1 MNFDKTAIVTGG
13 ATGIGKACVKIL
25 SKSGYKVHLLY
36 LNSYE
41 EANSLE
47 SENIFIHRVD
57 VSDETQVKS
66 FFNLITSFDILVN
79 KAGGNISFKPTSN
92 YEIDDWN
99 KTFELNTLSVF
110 LMCKYGIPLILD
122 GGKIVNVS
130 SISAKSG
137 GAPGGMAYA
146 ASKAAVDCMTK
157 SLAKELSNRNICV
170 NSVSPGIVWTKQ
182 HEKFSSKKYYDS
194 LVEKVPLGRDGKT
207 TDIANL
213 VKFLVSS
220 NSDYITGQIIEING
234 GMLMK

>member
-25 SKSGYKVHLLY
+25 SKSGYKVLLLY

-79 KAGGNISFKPTSN
+79 NAGGNISFKPTSN

>member
-79 KAGGNISFKPTSN
+79 NAGGNISFKPTSN

>member
-47 SENIFIHRVD
+47 SENIFIHSVD

-79 KAGGNISFKPTSN
+79 NAGGNISFKPTSN